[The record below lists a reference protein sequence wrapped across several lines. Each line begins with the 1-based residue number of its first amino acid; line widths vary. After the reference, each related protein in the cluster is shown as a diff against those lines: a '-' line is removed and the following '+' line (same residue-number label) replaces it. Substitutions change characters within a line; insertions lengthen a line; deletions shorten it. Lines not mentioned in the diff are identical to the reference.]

1 MYDIGTGERY
11 STVTYSSVADC
22 ARVGQKIRAYLSA
35 HTDSQPPVFGCFLHP
50 TIATQSVGNR
60 KRRKEEGGKDEQDT
74 NQYSARGVIKSRKTT
89 SADLVQPS
97 TGQGLRFPVFSDPRV
112 LMIESAQRAIV

>member
-1 MYDIGTGERY
+1 MN
-11 STVTYSSVADC
+11 
-22 ARVGQKIRAYLSA
+22 KILTSI
-35 HTDSQPPVFGCFLHP
+35 VLG
-50 TIATQSVGNR
+50 
-60 KRRKEEGGKDEQDT
+60 
-74 NQYSARGVIKSRKTT
+74 GVIKSRKTT